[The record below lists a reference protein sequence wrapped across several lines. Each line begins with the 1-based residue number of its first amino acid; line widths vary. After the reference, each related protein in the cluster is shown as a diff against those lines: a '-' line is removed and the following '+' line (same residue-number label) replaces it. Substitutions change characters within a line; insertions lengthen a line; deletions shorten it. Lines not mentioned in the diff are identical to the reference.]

1 MKQEVNTKKT
11 IVKST
16 LIKNKKITIV
26 KINRVHY
33 YAATPLKKQKK
44 ILAGTYCVTNI
55 DDNAWNKCRAKIKD
69 EISAES
75 YITWFEPIKLHS
87 ATERELILIVPNT
100 FYKDCLEQN
109 YLDMMQSTLDSF
121 TQPTIKIILTLE
133 SNLLSP
139 QREPAPTQPNHKKK
153 EPTISFSSSST
164 INPKYNFDN
173 FVVGSSNQFA
183 HAAALSV
190 ADNPK
195 VTYNPLFIYGGVG
208 LGKTHLLHAMGNTIL
223 TKNSHAKIRYLSAE
237 SFTVDLIESLK
248 QDDMRNF
255 RNRYR
260 PLDVLFV
267 DDIQFLAGKER
278 TQEEFFYTFNA
289 LHQTHKQVILS
300 SDSYPKDLHRVEE
313 RLRSRFEAGLVAD
326 IEPPDLETKIAI
338 IYKKAE
344 THGQLIPQDVASFIA
359 SNIRTNIRELEGLLL
374 RVIAY
379 ASFTRRVINLEL
391 TKEVLQE
398 FICDTNRN
406 FNIATI
412 MAAVTDHFE
421 IKISDLKS
429 KKRSRN
435 ISIPRQIAMYLCRT
449 HTKLSLPE
457 IGRQFGGKDHTTV
470 IFANKK
476 ISKIINKDNELKK
489 TVKNIINNI
498 ESGKTIKNIVK
509 KNE

>member
-1 MKQEVNTKKT
+1 MTK
-11 IVKST
+11 
-16 LIKNKKITIV
+16 L
-26 KINRVHY
+26 
-33 YAATPLKKQKK
+33 
-44 ILAGTYCVTNI
+44 
-55 DDNAWNKCRAKIKD
+55 DDNLWEKCRTKIRN
-69 EISAES
+69 EISEES
-75 YITWFEPIKLHS
+75 YNTWFQPINFDS
-87 ATERELILIVPNT
+87 ITETKLILSVPNT

-109 YLDMMQSTLDSF
+109 YLDIINASLNSF
-121 TQPTIKIILTLE
+121 TQSSIQTYFRLE
-133 SNLLSP
+133 NNSSNHPKQETPKLKN
-139 QREPAPTQPNHKKK
+139 EK
-153 EPTISFSSSST
+153 EEHSISFTACST
-164 INPKYNFDN
+164 INPKYNFEN

-183 HAAALSV
+183 HAAARSV

-195 VTYNPLFIYGGVG
+195 VTYNPLFVYGGVG
-208 LGKTHLLHAMGNTIL
+208 LGKTHLLHAMGNAIL
-223 TKNSHAKIRYLSAE
+223 KTNPQTKVRYLSAE

-255 RNRYR
+255 RSRYR

-289 LHQTHKQVILS
+289 LHQMHKQVILS
-300 SDSYPKDLHRVEE
+300 SDSYPKDLSRVEE

-344 THGQLIPQDVASFIA
+344 AHDKQIPANVATFIA
-359 SNIRTNIRELEGLLL
+359 SNIKTNVRELEGLLL

-379 ASFTRRVINLEL
+379 ASFTRRIIDLKL
-391 TKEVLQE
+391 TKEVLAE
-398 FICDTNRN
+398 FICDVNKN

-412 MAAVTDHFE
+412 MAAVAHHFE
-421 IKISDLKS
+421 IKVSDIKS
-429 KKRSRN
+429 KKRTRN
-435 ISIPRQIAMYLCRT
+435 ISVPRQIAMYLCRT
-449 HTKLSLPE
+449 KTKLSLPE

-470 IFANKK
+470 IFAHKK
-476 ISKIINKDNELKK
+476 ISETINKNNDLKK
-489 TVKNIINNI
+489 TINIIVSDI

>member
-1 MKQEVNTKKT
+1 VT
-11 IVKST
+11 T
-16 LIKNKKITIV
+16 L
-26 KINRVHY
+26 
-33 YAATPLKKQKK
+33 
-44 ILAGTYCVTNI
+44 
-55 DDNAWNKCRAKIKD
+55 DDNLWEKCRTKIRN
-69 EISAES
+69 EISEES
-75 YITWFEPIKLHS
+75 YNTWFQPINFDS
-87 ATERELILIVPNT
+87 ITETKLILSVPNT

-109 YLDMMQSTLDSF
+109 YLDIINSSLNSF
-121 TQPTIKIILTLE
+121 TQSSIQTYFRLE
-133 SNLLSP
+133 NNSSNHSKQETPKLKN
-139 QREPAPTQPNHKKK
+139 EK
-153 EPTISFSSSST
+153 EEHSISFTACST
-164 INPKYNFDN
+164 INPKYNFEN

-183 HAAALSV
+183 HAAARSV

-195 VTYNPLFIYGGVG
+195 VTYNPLFVYGGVG
-208 LGKTHLLHAMGNTIL
+208 LGKTHLLHAMGNAIL
-223 TKNSHAKIRYLSAE
+223 KTNPQTKVRYLSAE

-255 RNRYR
+255 RSRYR

-289 LHQTHKQVILS
+289 LHQMHKQVILS
-300 SDSYPKDLHRVEE
+300 SDSYPKDLSRVEE

-344 THGQLIPQDVASFIA
+344 AHDKQIPANVATFIA
-359 SNIRTNIRELEGLLL
+359 SNIKTNVRELEGLLL

-379 ASFTRRVINLEL
+379 ASFTRRIIDLKL
-391 TKEVLQE
+391 TKEVLAE
-398 FICDTNRN
+398 FICDVNRN

-412 MAAVTDHFE
+412 MAAVAHHFE
-421 IKISDLKS
+421 IKVSDIKS
-429 KKRSRN
+429 KKRTRN
-435 ISIPRQIAMYLCRT
+435 ISVPRQIAMYLCRT
-449 HTKLSLPE
+449 KTKLSLPE

-476 ISKIINKDNELKK
+476 ISENINKNNDLKK
-489 TVKNIINNI
+489 VVNIIVSNI

>member
-1 MKQEVNTKKT
+1 MT
-11 IVKST
+11 T
-16 LIKNKKITIV
+16 L
-26 KINRVHY
+26 
-33 YAATPLKKQKK
+33 
-44 ILAGTYCVTNI
+44 
-55 DDNAWNKCRAKIKD
+55 DDNLWEKCRTKIRN
-69 EISAES
+69 EISEES
-75 YITWFEPIKLHS
+75 YNTWFQPINFDS
-87 ATERELILIVPNT
+87 ITETKLILIVPNT

-109 YLDMMQSTLDSF
+109 YLDIINSSLNSF
-121 TQPTIKIILTLE
+121 TQSSIQTYFRLE
-133 SNLLSP
+133 NNSSNHPKQETPKLKN
-139 QREPAPTQPNHKKK
+139 EK
-153 EPTISFSSSST
+153 EEHSISFTACST
-164 INPKYNFDN
+164 INPKYNFEN

-183 HAAALSV
+183 HAAARSV

-195 VTYNPLFIYGGVG
+195 VTYNPLFVYGGVG
-208 LGKTHLLHAMGNTIL
+208 LGKTHLLHAMGNAIL
-223 TKNSHAKIRYLSAE
+223 KTNPQTKVRYLSAE

-255 RNRYR
+255 RSRYR

-289 LHQTHKQVILS
+289 LHQMHKQVILS
-300 SDSYPKDLHRVEE
+300 SDSYPKDLSRVEE

-344 THGQLIPQDVASFIA
+344 AHDKQIPANVATFIA
-359 SNIRTNIRELEGLLL
+359 SNIKTNIRELEGLLL

-379 ASFTRRVINLEL
+379 ASFTRRIIDLKL
-391 TKEVLQE
+391 TKEVLAE
-398 FICDTNRN
+398 FICDVNKN

-412 MAAVTDHFE
+412 MAAVAHHFE
-421 IKISDLKS
+421 IKVSDIKS
-429 KKRSRN
+429 KKRTRN
-435 ISIPRQIAMYLCRT
+435 ISVPRQIAMYLCRT
-449 HTKLSLPE
+449 KTKLSLPE

-470 IFANKK
+470 IFAHKK
-476 ISKIINKDNELKK
+476 ISETINKNNDLKK
-489 TVKNIINNI
+489 VIDIIVSDI

>member
-1 MKQEVNTKKT
+1 MT
-11 IVKST
+11 T
-16 LIKNKKITIV
+16 L
-26 KINRVHY
+26 
-33 YAATPLKKQKK
+33 
-44 ILAGTYCVTNI
+44 
-55 DDNAWNKCRAKIKD
+55 DDNLWEKCRTKIRN
-69 EISAES
+69 EISEES
-75 YITWFEPIKLHS
+75 YNTWFQPINFDS
-87 ATERELILIVPNT
+87 ITETKLILSVPNT

-109 YLDMMQSTLDSF
+109 YLDIINSSLNSF
-121 TQPTIKIILTLE
+121 TQSSIQTYFRLE
-133 SNLLSP
+133 NNSSNHSKQETPKLKN
-139 QREPAPTQPNHKKK
+139 EK
-153 EPTISFSSSST
+153 EEHSISFTACST
-164 INPKYNFDN
+164 INPKYNFEN

-183 HAAALSV
+183 HAAARSV

-195 VTYNPLFIYGGVG
+195 VTYNPLFVYGGVG
-208 LGKTHLLHAMGNTIL
+208 LGKTHLLHAMGNAIL
-223 TKNSHAKIRYLSAE
+223 KTNPQTKVRYLSAE

-255 RNRYR
+255 RSRYR

-289 LHQTHKQVILS
+289 LHQMHKQVILS
-300 SDSYPKDLHRVEE
+300 SDSYPKDLSRVEE

-344 THGQLIPQDVASFIA
+344 AHDKQIPANVATFIA
-359 SNIRTNIRELEGLLL
+359 SNIKTNVRELEGLLL

-379 ASFTRRVINLEL
+379 ASFTRRIIDLKL
-391 TKEVLQE
+391 TQEVLAE
-398 FICDTNRN
+398 FICDVNRN

-412 MAAVTDHFE
+412 MAAVAHHFE
-421 IKISDLKS
+421 IKVSDIKS
-429 KKRSRN
+429 KKRTRN
-435 ISIPRQIAMYLCRT
+435 ISVPRQIAMYLCRT
-449 HTKLSLPE
+449 KTKLSLPE

-476 ISKIINKDNELKK
+476 ISENINKNNDLKK
-489 TVKNIINNI
+489 VINIIVSDI

>member
-1 MKQEVNTKKT
+1 MTK
-11 IVKST
+11 
-16 LIKNKKITIV
+16 L
-26 KINRVHY
+26 
-33 YAATPLKKQKK
+33 
-44 ILAGTYCVTNI
+44 
-55 DDNAWNKCRAKIKD
+55 DDNLWEKCRTKIRN
-69 EISAES
+69 EISEES
-75 YITWFEPIKLHS
+75 YNTWFQPINFDS
-87 ATERELILIVPNT
+87 ITETKLILSVPNT

-109 YLDMMQSTLDSF
+109 YLDIINSSLNSF
-121 TQPTIKIILTLE
+121 TQSSIQTYFRLE
-133 SNLLSP
+133 NNSSNHPKQETPKLKN
-139 QREPAPTQPNHKKK
+139 EK
-153 EPTISFSSSST
+153 EEHSISFTACST
-164 INPKYNFDN
+164 INPKYNFEN

-183 HAAALSV
+183 HAAARSV

-195 VTYNPLFIYGGVG
+195 VTYNPLFVYGGVG
-208 LGKTHLLHAMGNTIL
+208 LGKTHLLHAMGNAIL
-223 TKNSHAKIRYLSAE
+223 KTNPQTKVRYLSAE

-255 RNRYR
+255 RSRYR

-289 LHQTHKQVILS
+289 LHQMHKQVILS
-300 SDSYPKDLHRVEE
+300 SDSYPKDLSRVEE

-344 THGQLIPQDVASFIA
+344 AHDKQIPANVATFIA
-359 SNIRTNIRELEGLLL
+359 SNIKTNVRELEGLLL

-379 ASFTRRVINLEL
+379 ASFTRRIIDLKL
-391 TKEVLQE
+391 TKEVLAE
-398 FICDTNRN
+398 FICDVNKN

-412 MAAVTDHFE
+412 MAAVAHHFE
-421 IKISDLKS
+421 IKVSDIKS
-429 KKRSRN
+429 KKRTRN
-435 ISIPRQIAMYLCRT
+435 ISVPRQIAMYLCRT
-449 HTKLSLPE
+449 KTKLSLPE

-470 IFANKK
+470 IFAHKK
-476 ISKIINKDNELKK
+476 ISETINKNNDLKK
-489 TVKNIINNI
+489 AINIIVSDI

>member
-1 MKQEVNTKKT
+1 MTK
-11 IVKST
+11 
-16 LIKNKKITIV
+16 L
-26 KINRVHY
+26 
-33 YAATPLKKQKK
+33 
-44 ILAGTYCVTNI
+44 
-55 DDNAWNKCRAKIKD
+55 DDNLWEKCRTKIRN
-69 EISAES
+69 EISEES
-75 YITWFEPIKLHS
+75 YNTWFQPINFDS
-87 ATERELILIVPNT
+87 ITETKLILSVPNT

-109 YLDMMQSTLDSF
+109 YLDIINSSLNSF
-121 TQPTIKIILTLE
+121 TQSSIQTYFRLE
-133 SNLLSP
+133 NNSSNHPKQETPKLKN
-139 QREPAPTQPNHKKK
+139 EK
-153 EPTISFSSSST
+153 EEHSISFTACST
-164 INPKYNFDN
+164 INPKYNFEN

-183 HAAALSV
+183 HAAARSV

-195 VTYNPLFIYGGVG
+195 VTYNPLFVYGGVG
-208 LGKTHLLHAMGNTIL
+208 LGKTHLLHAMGNAIL
-223 TKNSHAKIRYLSAE
+223 KTNPQTKVRYLSAE

-255 RNRYR
+255 RSRYR

-289 LHQTHKQVILS
+289 LHQMHKQVILS
-300 SDSYPKDLHRVEE
+300 SDSYPKDLSRVEE

-344 THGQLIPQDVASFIA
+344 AHDKQIPANVATFIA
-359 SNIRTNIRELEGLLL
+359 SNIKTNIRELEGLLL

-379 ASFTRRVINLEL
+379 ASFTRRIIDLKL
-391 TKEVLQE
+391 TKEVLAE
-398 FICDTNRN
+398 FICDVNKN

-412 MAAVTDHFE
+412 MAAVAHHFE
-421 IKISDLKS
+421 IKVSDIKS
-429 KKRSRN
+429 KKRTRN
-435 ISIPRQIAMYLCRT
+435 ISVPRQIAMYLCRT
-449 HTKLSLPE
+449 KTKLSLPE

-470 IFANKK
+470 IFAHKK
-476 ISKIINKDNELKK
+476 ISETINKNNDLKK
-489 TVKNIINNI
+489 VIDIIVSDI

>member
-1 MKQEVNTKKT
+1 MT
-11 IVKST
+11 T
-16 LIKNKKITIV
+16 L
-26 KINRVHY
+26 
-33 YAATPLKKQKK
+33 
-44 ILAGTYCVTNI
+44 
-55 DDNAWNKCRAKIKD
+55 DDNLWEKCRTKIRN
-69 EISAES
+69 EISEES
-75 YITWFEPIKLHS
+75 YNTWFQHINFDS
-87 ATERELILIVPNT
+87 ITETKLILSVPNT

-109 YLDMMQSTLDSF
+109 YLDIINSSLNSF
-121 TQPTIKIILTLE
+121 TQSSIQTYFRLE
-133 SNLLSP
+133 NNSSNHPKQETPKLKN
-139 QREPAPTQPNHKKK
+139 EKK
-153 EPTISFSSSST
+153 EHSISFTACST
-164 INPKYNFDN
+164 INPKYNFEN

-183 HAAALSV
+183 HAAARSV

-195 VTYNPLFIYGGVG
+195 VTYNPLFVYGGVG
-208 LGKTHLLHAMGNTIL
+208 LGKTHLLHAMGNAIL
-223 TKNSHAKIRYLSAE
+223 KTNPKTKVRYLSAE

-255 RNRYR
+255 RSRYR

-289 LHQTHKQVILS
+289 LHQMHKQVILS
-300 SDSYPKDLHRVEE
+300 SDSYPKDLSRVEE

-344 THGQLIPQDVASFIA
+344 AHDKQIPANVATFIA
-359 SNIRTNIRELEGLLL
+359 SNIKTNVRELEGLLL

-379 ASFTRRVINLEL
+379 ASFTRRIIDLKL
-391 TKEVLQE
+391 TKEVLAE
-398 FICDTNRN
+398 FICDVNKN

-412 MAAVTDHFE
+412 MAAVAHHFE
-421 IKISDLKS
+421 IKVSDIKS
-429 KKRSRN
+429 KKRTRN
-435 ISIPRQIAMYLCRT
+435 ISVPRQIAMYLCRT
-449 HTKLSLPE
+449 KTKLSLPE

-476 ISKIINKDNELKK
+476 ISENINKNNDLKK
-489 TVKNIINNI
+489 VINIIVSDI

>member
-1 MKQEVNTKKT
+1 MT
-11 IVKST
+11 T
-16 LIKNKKITIV
+16 L
-26 KINRVHY
+26 
-33 YAATPLKKQKK
+33 
-44 ILAGTYCVTNI
+44 
-55 DDNAWNKCRAKIKD
+55 DDNLWEKCRTKIRN
-69 EISAES
+69 EISEES
-75 YITWFEPIKLHS
+75 YNTWFQPINFDS
-87 ATERELILIVPNT
+87 ITETKLILSVPNT

-109 YLDMMQSTLDSF
+109 YLDIINSSLNSF
-121 TQPTIKIILTLE
+121 TQSSIQTYFRLE
-133 SNLLSP
+133 NNSSNHPKQETPKLKN
-139 QREPAPTQPNHKKK
+139 EK
-153 EPTISFSSSST
+153 EEHSISFTACST
-164 INPKYNFDN
+164 INPKYNFEN

-183 HAAALSV
+183 HAAARSV

-195 VTYNPLFIYGGVG
+195 VTYNPLFVYGGVG
-208 LGKTHLLHAMGNTIL
+208 LGKTHLLHAMGNAIL
-223 TKNSHAKIRYLSAE
+223 KTNPQTKVRYLSAE

-255 RNRYR
+255 RSRYR

-289 LHQTHKQVILS
+289 LHQMHKQVILS
-300 SDSYPKDLHRVEE
+300 SDSYPKDLSRVEE

-344 THGQLIPQDVASFIA
+344 AHDKQIPANVATFIA
-359 SNIRTNIRELEGLLL
+359 SNIKTNIRELEGLLL

-379 ASFTRRVINLEL
+379 ASFTRRIIDLKL
-391 TKEVLQE
+391 TKEVLAE
-398 FICDTNRN
+398 FICDVNRN

-412 MAAVTDHFE
+412 MAAVAHHFE
-421 IKISDLKS
+421 IKVSDIKS
-429 KKRSRN
+429 KKRTRN
-435 ISIPRQIAMYLCRT
+435 ISVPRQIAMYLCRT
-449 HTKLSLPE
+449 KTKLSLPE

-470 IFANKK
+470 IFAHKK
-476 ISKIINKDNELKK
+476 ISETINKNNDLKKIIN
-489 TVKNIINNI
+489 IIVSDI

>member
-1 MKQEVNTKKT
+1 MTK
-11 IVKST
+11 
-16 LIKNKKITIV
+16 L
-26 KINRVHY
+26 
-33 YAATPLKKQKK
+33 
-44 ILAGTYCVTNI
+44 
-55 DDNAWNKCRAKIKD
+55 DDNLWEKCRTKIRN
-69 EISAES
+69 EISEES
-75 YITWFEPIKLHS
+75 YNTWFQPINFDS
-87 ATERELILIVPNT
+87 ITETKLILSVPNT

-109 YLDMMQSTLDSF
+109 YLDIINSSLNSF
-121 TQPTIKIILTLE
+121 TQSSIQTYFRLE
-133 SNLLSP
+133 NNSSNHPKQETPKLKN
-139 QREPAPTQPNHKKK
+139 EK
-153 EPTISFSSSST
+153 EEHSISFTACST
-164 INPKYNFDN
+164 INPKYNFEN

-183 HAAALSV
+183 HAAARSV

-195 VTYNPLFIYGGVG
+195 VTYNPLFVYGGVG
-208 LGKTHLLHAMGNTIL
+208 LGKTHLLHAMGNAIL
-223 TKNSHAKIRYLSAE
+223 KTNPQTKVRYLSAE

-255 RNRYR
+255 RSRYR

-289 LHQTHKQVILS
+289 LHQMHKQVILS
-300 SDSYPKDLHRVEE
+300 SDSYPKDLSRVEE

-344 THGQLIPQDVASFIA
+344 AHDKQIPANVATFIA
-359 SNIRTNIRELEGLLL
+359 SNIKTNIRELEGLLL

-379 ASFTRRVINLEL
+379 ASFTRRIIDLKL
-391 TKEVLQE
+391 TKEVLAE
-398 FICDTNRN
+398 FICDVNKN

-412 MAAVTDHFE
+412 MAAVAHHFE
-421 IKISDLKS
+421 IKVSDIKS
-429 KKRSRN
+429 KKRTRN
-435 ISIPRQIAMYLCRT
+435 ISVPRQIAMYLCRT
-449 HTKLSLPE
+449 KTKLSLPE

-470 IFANKK
+470 IFAHKK
-476 ISKIINKDNELKK
+476 ISETINKNNDLKK
-489 TVKNIINNI
+489 VINIIVSDI

>member
-1 MKQEVNTKKT
+1 MTTK
-11 IVKST
+11 
-16 LIKNKKITIV
+16 
-26 KINRVHY
+26 
-33 YAATPLKKQKK
+33 
-44 ILAGTYCVTNI
+44 
-55 DDNAWNKCRAKIKD
+55 NANFWNECRTKIKD
-69 EISAES
+69 QVSAENYS
-75 YITWFEPIKLHS
+75 TWLEPVRLHS
-87 ATERELILIVPNT
+87 ITEHELILTVPNT

-109 YLDMMQSTLDSF
+109 YLHMMQSALDSC
-121 TQPTIKIILTLE
+121 TSSTIKIVFTLE
-133 SNLLSP
+133 GSILNQQPAL
-139 QREPAPTQPNHKKK
+139 PAPPNDNET
-153 EPTISFSSSST
+153 EPIISAASSST
-164 INPKYNFDN
+164 INPKYNFEN
-173 FVVGSSNQFA
+173 FIVGSSNQFA

-190 ADNPK
+190 ADNPQ

-223 TKNSHAKIRYLSAE
+223 AKDSRARIRYLSAE

-248 QDDMRNF
+248 QDDMPNF

-300 SDSYPKDLHRVEE
+300 SDSYPKELHRMEE

-344 THGQLIPQDVASFIA
+344 AHHQLIPEEVASFIA
-359 SNIRTNIRELEGLLL
+359 SNIKTNIRELEGILL

-379 ASFTRRVINLEL
+379 ASFTSRIINLAL
-391 TKEVLQE
+391 AKEVLQE

-406 FNIATI
+406 FNISTI
-412 MAAVTDHFE
+412 MAAVADYFE

-476 ISKIINKDNELKK
+476 ISSLINKNNELKK
-489 TVKNIINNI
+489 IVNTIISDI
-498 ESGKTIKNIVK
+498 ESGKTLKNIVK

>member
-1 MKQEVNTKKT
+1 MT
-11 IVKST
+11 T
-16 LIKNKKITIV
+16 L
-26 KINRVHY
+26 
-33 YAATPLKKQKK
+33 
-44 ILAGTYCVTNI
+44 
-55 DDNAWNKCRAKIKD
+55 DDNLWEKCRTKIRN
-69 EISAES
+69 EISEES
-75 YITWFEPIKLHS
+75 YNTWFQPINFDS
-87 ATERELILIVPNT
+87 ITETKLILSVPNT

-109 YLDMMQSTLDSF
+109 YLDIINSSLNSF
-121 TQPTIKIILTLE
+121 TQSSIQTYFRLE
-133 SNLLSP
+133 NNSSNHPKQETPKLKN
-139 QREPAPTQPNHKKK
+139 EK
-153 EPTISFSSSST
+153 EEHSISFTACST
-164 INPKYNFDN
+164 INPKYNFEN

-183 HAAALSV
+183 HAAARSV

-195 VTYNPLFIYGGVG
+195 VTYNPLFVYGGVG
-208 LGKTHLLHAMGNTIL
+208 LGKTHLLHAMGNAIL
-223 TKNSHAKIRYLSAE
+223 KTNPQTKVRYLSAE

-255 RNRYR
+255 RSRYR

-289 LHQTHKQVILS
+289 LHQMHKQVILS
-300 SDSYPKDLHRVEE
+300 SDSYPKDLSRVEE

-344 THGQLIPQDVASFIA
+344 AHDKQIPANVATFIA
-359 SNIRTNIRELEGLLL
+359 SNIKTNVRELEGLLL

-379 ASFTRRVINLEL
+379 ASFTRRIIDLKL
-391 TKEVLQE
+391 TKEVLAE
-398 FICDTNRN
+398 FICDVNKN

-412 MAAVTDHFE
+412 MAAVAHHFE
-421 IKISDLKS
+421 IKVSDIKS
-429 KKRSRN
+429 KKRTRN
-435 ISIPRQIAMYLCRT
+435 ISVPRQIAMYLCRT
-449 HTKLSLPE
+449 KTKLSLPE

-470 IFANKK
+470 IFAHKK
-476 ISKIINKDNELKK
+476 ISENINKNNDLKK
-489 TVKNIINNI
+489 VVYIIVNDI

>member
-1 MKQEVNTKKT
+1 MT
-11 IVKST
+11 T
-16 LIKNKKITIV
+16 L
-26 KINRVHY
+26 
-33 YAATPLKKQKK
+33 
-44 ILAGTYCVTNI
+44 
-55 DDNAWNKCRAKIKD
+55 DDNLWEKCRTKIRN
-69 EISAES
+69 EISEES
-75 YITWFEPIKLHS
+75 YNTWFQPINFDS
-87 ATERELILIVPNT
+87 ITETKLILSVPNT

-109 YLDMMQSTLDSF
+109 YLDIINSSINSFAQSSIQTYFRLENNSSNHPKQETPKLKNEKEEHSISF
-121 TQPTIKIILTLE
+121 T
-133 SNLLSP
+133 
-139 QREPAPTQPNHKKK
+139 AC
-153 EPTISFSSSST
+153 ST
-164 INPKYNFDN
+164 INPKYNFEN

-183 HAAALSV
+183 HAAARSV

-195 VTYNPLFIYGGVG
+195 VTYNPLFVYGGVG
-208 LGKTHLLHAMGNTIL
+208 LGKTHLLHAMGNAIL
-223 TKNSHAKIRYLSAE
+223 KTNPQTKVRYLSAE

-255 RNRYR
+255 RSRYR

-289 LHQTHKQVILS
+289 LHQMHKQVILS
-300 SDSYPKDLHRVEE
+300 SDSYPKDLSRVEE

-344 THGQLIPQDVASFIA
+344 AHDKQIPANVATFIA
-359 SNIRTNIRELEGLLL
+359 SNIKTNVRELEGLLL

-379 ASFTRRVINLEL
+379 ASFTRRIIDLKL
-391 TKEVLQE
+391 TKEVLAE
-398 FICDTNRN
+398 FICDVNKN

-412 MAAVTDHFE
+412 MAAVAHHFE
-421 IKISDLKS
+421 IKVSDIKS
-429 KKRSRN
+429 KKRTRN
-435 ISIPRQIAMYLCRT
+435 ISVPRQIAMYLCRT
-449 HTKLSLPE
+449 KTKLSLPE

-470 IFANKK
+470 IFAHKK
-476 ISKIINKDNELKK
+476 ISETINKNNDLKK
-489 TVKNIINNI
+489 VIDIIVSDI

>member
-1 MKQEVNTKKT
+1 MTK
-11 IVKST
+11 
-16 LIKNKKITIV
+16 L
-26 KINRVHY
+26 
-33 YAATPLKKQKK
+33 
-44 ILAGTYCVTNI
+44 
-55 DDNAWNKCRAKIKD
+55 DDNLWEKCRTKIRN
-69 EISAES
+69 EISEES
-75 YITWFEPIKLHS
+75 YNTWFQPINFDS
-87 ATERELILIVPNT
+87 ITETKLILSVPNT

-109 YLDMMQSTLDSF
+109 YLDIINSSLNSF
-121 TQPTIKIILTLE
+121 TQSSIQTYFRLE
-133 SNLLSP
+133 NNSSNHPKQETPKLKN
-139 QREPAPTQPNHKKK
+139 EK
-153 EPTISFSSSST
+153 EEHSISFTACST
-164 INPKYNFDN
+164 INPKYNFEN

-183 HAAALSV
+183 HAAARSV

-195 VTYNPLFIYGGVG
+195 VTYNPLFVYGGVG
-208 LGKTHLLHAMGNTIL
+208 LGKTHLLHAMGNAIL
-223 TKNSHAKIRYLSAE
+223 KTNPQTKVRYLSAE

-255 RNRYR
+255 RSRYR

-289 LHQTHKQVILS
+289 LHQMHKQVILS
-300 SDSYPKDLHRVEE
+300 SDSYPKDLSRVEE

-344 THGQLIPQDVASFIA
+344 AHDKQIPANVATFIA
-359 SNIRTNIRELEGLLL
+359 SNIKTNIRELEGLLL

-379 ASFTRRVINLEL
+379 ASFTRRIIDLKL
-391 TKEVLQE
+391 TKEVLAE
-398 FICDTNRN
+398 FICDVNKN

-412 MAAVTDHFE
+412 MAAVAHHFE
-421 IKISDLKS
+421 IKVSDIKS
-429 KKRSRN
+429 KKRTRN
-435 ISIPRQIAMYLCRT
+435 ISVPRQIAMYLCRT
-449 HTKLSLPE
+449 KTKLSLPE

-476 ISKIINKDNELKK
+476 ISEDINKNNNLKK
-489 TVKNIINNI
+489 VINIIVSDI

>member
-1 MKQEVNTKKT
+1 MTK
-11 IVKST
+11 
-16 LIKNKKITIV
+16 L
-26 KINRVHY
+26 
-33 YAATPLKKQKK
+33 
-44 ILAGTYCVTNI
+44 
-55 DDNAWNKCRAKIKD
+55 DDNLWEKCRTKIRN
-69 EISAES
+69 EISEES
-75 YITWFEPIKLHS
+75 YNTWFQPINFDS
-87 ATERELILIVPNT
+87 ITETKLILSVPNT

-109 YLDMMQSTLDSF
+109 YLDIINSSLNSF
-121 TQPTIKIILTLE
+121 TQSSIQTYFRLE
-133 SNLLSP
+133 NNSSNHPKQETPKLKN
-139 QREPAPTQPNHKKK
+139 EK
-153 EPTISFSSSST
+153 EEHSISFTACST
-164 INPKYNFDN
+164 INPKYNFEN

-183 HAAALSV
+183 HAAARSV

-195 VTYNPLFIYGGVG
+195 VTYNPLFVYGGVG
-208 LGKTHLLHAMGNTIL
+208 LGKTHLLHAMGNAIL
-223 TKNSHAKIRYLSAE
+223 KTNPQTKVRYLSAE

-255 RNRYR
+255 RSRYR

-289 LHQTHKQVILS
+289 LHQMHKQVILS
-300 SDSYPKDLHRVEE
+300 SDSYPKDLSRVEE

-344 THGQLIPQDVASFIA
+344 AHDKQIPANVATFIA
-359 SNIRTNIRELEGLLL
+359 SNIKTNVRELEGLLL

-379 ASFTRRVINLEL
+379 ASFTRRIIDLKL
-391 TKEVLQE
+391 TKEVLAE
-398 FICDTNRN
+398 FICDVNRN

-412 MAAVTDHFE
+412 MAAVAHHFE
-421 IKISDLKS
+421 IKVSDIKS
-429 KKRSRN
+429 KKRTRN
-435 ISIPRQIAMYLCRT
+435 ISVPRQIAMYLCRT
-449 HTKLSLPE
+449 KTKLSLPE

-476 ISKIINKDNELKK
+476 ISESINKNNNLKN
-489 TVKNIINNI
+489 VINIIVSDI

-509 KNE
+509 KNK

>member
-1 MKQEVNTKKT
+1 MTK
-11 IVKST
+11 ID
-16 LIKNKKITIV
+16 
-26 KINRVHY
+26 
-33 YAATPLKKQKK
+33 Q
-44 ILAGTYCVTNI
+44 NI
-55 DDNAWNKCRAKIKD
+55 WDKCRAKIK
-69 EISAES
+69 EKISVENYS
-75 YITWFEPIKLHS
+75 TWFEPILLHS
-87 ATERELILIVPNT
+87 ITEHELILTVPNSL
-100 FYKDCLEQN
+100 YKDCLEQN
-109 YLDMMQSTLDSF
+109 YQDMMQSALDVLTPSA
-121 TQPTIKIILTLE
+121 IKIIFTLE
-133 SNLLSP
+133 DHTLH
-139 QREPAPTQPNHKKK
+139 QQYEPAAPQPKHNQE
-153 EPTISFSSSST
+153 EPSISIPSSST
-164 INPKYNFDN
+164 INPKYNFGN
-173 FVVGSSNQFA
+173 FIVGSSNQFA

-223 TKNSHAKIRYLSAE
+223 EKDPRAKVRYLSAE

-260 PLDVLFV
+260 PLDILFV

-300 SDSYPKDLHRVEE
+300 SDSYPKELHRIEE

-344 THGQLIPQDVASFIA
+344 AHNQLIPEEVASFIA
-359 SNIRTNIRELEGLLL
+359 GNIQTNVRELEGLLL
-374 RVIAY
+374 RVIAF
-379 ASFTRRVINLEL
+379 ASFTCRTINLKL

-398 FICDTNRN
+398 FICDANRN

-412 MAAVTDHFE
+412 MAAVADNFK

-476 ISKIINKDNELKK
+476 ISELINKDNELKK
-489 TVKNIINNI
+489 IVNIIINNI
-498 ESGKTIKNIVK
+498 ESGKTLKNIVK

>member
-1 MKQEVNTKKT
+1 
-11 IVKST
+11 
-16 LIKNKKITIV
+16 
-26 KINRVHY
+26 
-33 YAATPLKKQKK
+33 
-44 ILAGTYCVTNI
+44 VTNI
-55 DDNAWNKCRAKIKD
+55 DETIWNKCRARIK
-69 EISAES
+69 EKVSPENYS
-75 YITWFEPIKLHS
+75 TWFEPVRLHS
-87 ATERELILIVPNT
+87 ITEHELILTVPNT

-109 YLDMMQSTLDSF
+109 YLDTMQSALDSC
-121 TQPTIKIILTLE
+121 TQSTTKISLILEGNTFNQQLE
-133 SNLLSP
+133 P
-139 QREPAPTQPNHKKK
+139 VAPPPDHKQKG
-153 EPTISFSSSST
+153 PTISFTSSFSSSAT

-173 FVVGSSNQFA
+173 FIVGSSNQFA

-190 ADNPK
+190 ADNPR

-223 TKNSHAKIRYLSAE
+223 ANNSQAKVRYLSAE

-255 RNRYR
+255 RSRYR

-300 SDSYPKDLHRVEE
+300 SDSYPKDLYRVEE

-344 THGQLIPQDVASFIA
+344 THNQSIPEEVASFIA
-359 SNIRTNIRELEGLLL
+359 SNIKTNIRELEGLLL

-379 ASFTRRVINLEL
+379 ASFTNRTINLKL

-412 MAAVTDHFE
+412 MAAVADNFE

-429 KKRSRN
+429 KRRTRN

-476 ISKIINKDNELKK
+476 ISELINRNNDLKK
-489 TVKNIINNI
+489 TVNIIISNI

>member
-1 MKQEVNTKKT
+1 MTK
-11 IVKST
+11 
-16 LIKNKKITIV
+16 L
-26 KINRVHY
+26 
-33 YAATPLKKQKK
+33 
-44 ILAGTYCVTNI
+44 
-55 DDNAWNKCRAKIKD
+55 DDNLWEKCRTKIRN
-69 EISAES
+69 EISEES
-75 YITWFEPIKLHS
+75 YNTWFQPINFDS
-87 ATERELILIVPNT
+87 ITETKLILSVPNT

-109 YLDMMQSTLDSF
+109 YLDIINSSLNSF
-121 TQPTIKIILTLE
+121 TQSSIQTHFRLE
-133 SNLLSP
+133 NNSSNHPKQETPKLKN
-139 QREPAPTQPNHKKK
+139 EK
-153 EPTISFSSSST
+153 EEHSISFTACST
-164 INPKYNFDN
+164 INPKYNFEN

-183 HAAALSV
+183 HAAARSV

-195 VTYNPLFIYGGVG
+195 VTYNPLFVYGGVG
-208 LGKTHLLHAMGNTIL
+208 LGKTHLLHAMGNAIL
-223 TKNSHAKIRYLSAE
+223 KTNPQTKVRYLSAE

-255 RNRYR
+255 RSRYR

-289 LHQTHKQVILS
+289 LHQMHKQVILS
-300 SDSYPKDLHRVEE
+300 SDSYPKDLSRVEE

-344 THGQLIPQDVASFIA
+344 AHDKQIPSNVATFIA
-359 SNIRTNIRELEGLLL
+359 SNIKTNIRELEGLLL

-379 ASFTRRVINLEL
+379 ASFTRRIIDLKL
-391 TKEVLQE
+391 TKEVLAE
-398 FICDTNRN
+398 FICDVNRN

-412 MAAVTDHFE
+412 MAAVAHHFE
-421 IKISDLKS
+421 IKVSDIKS
-429 KKRSRN
+429 KRRTRN
-435 ISIPRQIAMYLCRT
+435 ISVPRQIAMYLCRT
-449 HTKLSLPE
+449 KTKLSLPE

-470 IFANKK
+470 IFAHKK
-476 ISKIINKDNELKK
+476 ISETINKNNDLKK
-489 TVKNIINNI
+489 VIDIIVSDI

>member
-1 MKQEVNTKKT
+1 MTK
-11 IVKST
+11 
-16 LIKNKKITIV
+16 L
-26 KINRVHY
+26 
-33 YAATPLKKQKK
+33 
-44 ILAGTYCVTNI
+44 
-55 DDNAWNKCRAKIKD
+55 DDNLWEKCRTKIRN
-69 EISAES
+69 EISEES
-75 YITWFEPIKLHS
+75 YNTWFQPINFDS
-87 ATERELILIVPNT
+87 ITETKLILSVPNT

-109 YLDMMQSTLDSF
+109 YLDIINSSLNSF
-121 TQPTIKIILTLE
+121 TQSSIQTYFRLE
-133 SNLLSP
+133 NNSSNHPKQETPKLKN
-139 QREPAPTQPNHKKK
+139 EK
-153 EPTISFSSSST
+153 EEHSISFTACST
-164 INPKYNFDN
+164 INPKYNFEN

-183 HAAALSV
+183 HAAARSV

-195 VTYNPLFIYGGVG
+195 VTYNPLFVYGGVG
-208 LGKTHLLHAMGNTIL
+208 LGKTHLLHAMGNAIL
-223 TKNSHAKIRYLSAE
+223 KTNPQTKVRYLSAE

-255 RNRYR
+255 RSRYR

-289 LHQTHKQVILS
+289 LHQMHKQVILS
-300 SDSYPKDLHRVEE
+300 SDSYPKDLSRVEE

-344 THGQLIPQDVASFIA
+344 AHDKQIPANVATFIA
-359 SNIRTNIRELEGLLL
+359 SNIKTNVRELEGLLL

-379 ASFTRRVINLEL
+379 ASFTRRIIDLKL
-391 TKEVLQE
+391 TKEVLAE
-398 FICDTNRN
+398 FICDVNKN

-412 MAAVTDHFE
+412 MAAVAHHFE
-421 IKISDLKS
+421 IKVSDIKS
-429 KKRSRN
+429 KKRTRN
-435 ISIPRQIAMYLCRT
+435 ISVPRQIAMYLCRT
-449 HTKLSLPE
+449 KTKLSLPE

-470 IFANKK
+470 IFAHKK
-476 ISKIINKDNELKK
+476 ISETINKNNDLKK
-489 TVKNIINNI
+489 VIDIIVSDI

>member
-1 MKQEVNTKKT
+1 MT
-11 IVKST
+11 T
-16 LIKNKKITIV
+16 L
-26 KINRVHY
+26 
-33 YAATPLKKQKK
+33 
-44 ILAGTYCVTNI
+44 
-55 DDNAWNKCRAKIKD
+55 DDNLWEKCRTKIRN
-69 EISAES
+69 EISEES
-75 YITWFEPIKLHS
+75 YNTWFQPINFDS
-87 ATERELILIVPNT
+87 ITETKLILSVPNT

-109 YLDMMQSTLDSF
+109 YLDIINSSLNSF
-121 TQPTIKIILTLE
+121 TQSSIQTHFRLDNNS
-133 SNLLSP
+133 SNHSKQETPKLKN
-139 QREPAPTQPNHKKK
+139 EK
-153 EPTISFSSSST
+153 EEHSISFTACST
-164 INPKYNFDN
+164 INPKYNFEN

-183 HAAALSV
+183 HAAARSV

-195 VTYNPLFIYGGVG
+195 VTYNPLFVYGGVG
-208 LGKTHLLHAMGNTIL
+208 LGKTHLLHAMGNAIL
-223 TKNSHAKIRYLSAE
+223 KTNPQTKVRYLSAE

-255 RNRYR
+255 RSRYR

-289 LHQTHKQVILS
+289 LHQMHKQVILS
-300 SDSYPKDLHRVEE
+300 SDSYPKDLSRVEE

-344 THGQLIPQDVASFIA
+344 AHDKQIPANVATFIA
-359 SNIRTNIRELEGLLL
+359 SNIKTNVRELEGLLL

-379 ASFTRRVINLEL
+379 ASFTRRIIDLKL
-391 TKEVLQE
+391 TQEVLAE
-398 FICDTNRN
+398 FICDVNRN

-412 MAAVTDHFE
+412 MAAVAHHFE
-421 IKISDLKS
+421 IKVSDIKS
-429 KKRSRN
+429 KKRTRN
-435 ISIPRQIAMYLCRT
+435 ISVPRQIAMYLCRIK
-449 HTKLSLPE
+449 TKLSLPE

-470 IFANKK
+470 IFAHKK
-476 ISKIINKDNELKK
+476 ISETINKNNDLKK
-489 TVKNIINNI
+489 VINIIVSDI

>member
-1 MKQEVNTKKT
+1 MT
-11 IVKST
+11 T
-16 LIKNKKITIV
+16 L
-26 KINRVHY
+26 
-33 YAATPLKKQKK
+33 
-44 ILAGTYCVTNI
+44 
-55 DDNAWNKCRAKIKD
+55 DDNLWEKCRTKIRN
-69 EISAES
+69 EISEES
-75 YITWFEPIKLHS
+75 YNTWFQPINFDS
-87 ATERELILIVPNT
+87 ITETKLILSVPNT

-109 YLDMMQSTLDSF
+109 YLDIINSSLNSF
-121 TQPTIKIILTLE
+121 TQSSIQTYFRLE
-133 SNLLSP
+133 NNSSNHPKQETPKLKN
-139 QREPAPTQPNHKKK
+139 EK
-153 EPTISFSSSST
+153 EEHSISFTACST
-164 INPKYNFDN
+164 INPKYNFEN

-183 HAAALSV
+183 HAAARSV

-195 VTYNPLFIYGGVG
+195 VTYNPLFVYGGVG
-208 LGKTHLLHAMGNTIL
+208 LGKTHLLHAMGNAIL
-223 TKNSHAKIRYLSAE
+223 KTNPQTKVRYLSAE

-255 RNRYR
+255 RSRYR

-289 LHQTHKQVILS
+289 LHQMHKQVILS
-300 SDSYPKDLHRVEE
+300 SDSYPKDLSRVEE

-344 THGQLIPQDVASFIA
+344 AHDKQIPANVATFIA
-359 SNIRTNIRELEGLLL
+359 SNIKTNIRELEGLLL

-379 ASFTRRVINLEL
+379 ASFTRRIIDLKL
-391 TKEVLQE
+391 TKEVLAE
-398 FICDTNRN
+398 FICDVNKN

-412 MAAVTDHFE
+412 MAAVAHHFE
-421 IKISDLKS
+421 IKVSDIKS
-429 KKRSRN
+429 KKRTRN
-435 ISIPRQIAMYLCRT
+435 ISVPRQIAMYLCRT
-449 HTKLSLPE
+449 KTKLSLPE

-476 ISKIINKDNELKK
+476 ISENINKNNDLKK
-489 TVKNIINNI
+489 VIDIIVSDI

>member
-1 MKQEVNTKKT
+1 MTK
-11 IVKST
+11 
-16 LIKNKKITIV
+16 L
-26 KINRVHY
+26 
-33 YAATPLKKQKK
+33 
-44 ILAGTYCVTNI
+44 
-55 DDNAWNKCRAKIKD
+55 DDNLWEKCRTKIRN
-69 EISAES
+69 EISEES
-75 YITWFEPIKLHS
+75 YNTWFQPINFDS
-87 ATERELILIVPNT
+87 ITETKLILSVPNT

-109 YLDMMQSTLDSF
+109 YLDVINSSLNSF
-121 TQPTIKIILTLE
+121 TQSSIQTYFRLE
-133 SNLLSP
+133 NNSSNHPKQETPKLKN
-139 QREPAPTQPNHKKK
+139 EK
-153 EPTISFSSSST
+153 EEHSISFTACST
-164 INPKYNFDN
+164 INPKYNFEN

-183 HAAALSV
+183 HAAARSV

-195 VTYNPLFIYGGVG
+195 VTYNPLFVYGGVG
-208 LGKTHLLHAMGNTIL
+208 LGKTHLLHAMGNAIL
-223 TKNSHAKIRYLSAE
+223 KTNPQTKVRYLSAE

-255 RNRYR
+255 RSRYR

-289 LHQTHKQVILS
+289 LHQMHKQVILS
-300 SDSYPKDLHRVEE
+300 SDSYPKDLSRVEE

-344 THGQLIPQDVASFIA
+344 AHDKQIPANVATFIA
-359 SNIRTNIRELEGLLL
+359 SNIKTNVRELEGLLL

-379 ASFTRRVINLEL
+379 ASFTRRIIDLKL
-391 TKEVLQE
+391 TKEVLAE
-398 FICDTNRN
+398 FICDVNKN

-412 MAAVTDHFE
+412 MAAVAHHFE
-421 IKISDLKS
+421 IKVSDIKS
-429 KKRSRN
+429 KKRTRN
-435 ISIPRQIAMYLCRT
+435 ISVPRQIAMYLCRT
-449 HTKLSLPE
+449 KTKLSLPE

-476 ISKIINKDNELKK
+476 ISENINKNNDLKKIIN
-489 TVKNIINNI
+489 IIVSDI

>member
-1 MKQEVNTKKT
+1 MT
-11 IVKST
+11 T
-16 LIKNKKITIV
+16 L
-26 KINRVHY
+26 
-33 YAATPLKKQKK
+33 
-44 ILAGTYCVTNI
+44 
-55 DDNAWNKCRAKIKD
+55 DDNLWEKCRTKIRN
-69 EISAES
+69 EISEES
-75 YITWFEPIKLHS
+75 YNTWFQPINFDS
-87 ATERELILIVPNT
+87 ITETKLILSVPNT

-109 YLDMMQSTLDSF
+109 YLDIINSSLNSF
-121 TQPTIKIILTLE
+121 TQSSIQTYFRLE
-133 SNLLSP
+133 NNSSNHPKQETPKLKN
-139 QREPAPTQPNHKKK
+139 EK
-153 EPTISFSSSST
+153 EEHSISFTACST
-164 INPKYNFDN
+164 INPKYNFEN

-183 HAAALSV
+183 HAAARSV

-195 VTYNPLFIYGGVG
+195 VTYNPLFVYGGVG
-208 LGKTHLLHAMGNTIL
+208 LGKTHLLHAMGNAIL
-223 TKNSHAKIRYLSAE
+223 KTNPQTKVRYLSAE

-255 RNRYR
+255 RSRYR

-289 LHQTHKQVILS
+289 LHQMHKQVILS
-300 SDSYPKDLHRVEE
+300 SDSYPKDLSRVEE

-344 THGQLIPQDVASFIA
+344 AHDKQIPANVATFIA
-359 SNIRTNIRELEGLLL
+359 SNIKTNVRELEGLLL

-379 ASFTRRVINLEL
+379 ASFTRRIIDLKL
-391 TKEVLQE
+391 TKEVLAE
-398 FICDTNRN
+398 FIYDVNKN

-412 MAAVTDHFE
+412 MAAVAHHFE
-421 IKISDLKS
+421 IKVSDIKS
-429 KKRSRN
+429 KKRTRN
-435 ISIPRQIAMYLCRT
+435 ISVPRQIAMYLCRT
-449 HTKLSLPE
+449 KTKLSLPE

-470 IFANKK
+470 IFAHKK
-476 ISKIINKDNELKK
+476 ISETINKNNDLKK
-489 TVKNIINNI
+489 VIDIIVSDI

>member
-1 MKQEVNTKKT
+1 MTK
-11 IVKST
+11 
-16 LIKNKKITIV
+16 L
-26 KINRVHY
+26 
-33 YAATPLKKQKK
+33 
-44 ILAGTYCVTNI
+44 
-55 DDNAWNKCRAKIKD
+55 DDNLWEKCRTKIRN
-69 EISAES
+69 EISEES
-75 YITWFEPIKLHS
+75 YNTWFQPINFDS
-87 ATERELILIVPNT
+87 ITETKLILSVPNT

-109 YLDMMQSTLDSF
+109 YLDIINSSLNSF
-121 TQPTIKIILTLE
+121 TQSSIQTYFRLE
-133 SNLLSP
+133 NNSSNHPKQETPKLK
-139 QREPAPTQPNHKKK
+139 NKK
-153 EPTISFSSSST
+153 EEHSISFTACST
-164 INPKYNFDN
+164 INPKYNFEN

-183 HAAALSV
+183 HAAARSV

-195 VTYNPLFIYGGVG
+195 VTYNPLFVYGGVG
-208 LGKTHLLHAMGNTIL
+208 LGKTHLLHAMGNAIL
-223 TKNSHAKIRYLSAE
+223 KTNPQIKVRYLSAE

-255 RNRYR
+255 RSRYR

-289 LHQTHKQVILS
+289 LHQMHKQVILS
-300 SDSYPKDLHRVEE
+300 SDSYPKDLSRVEE

-344 THGQLIPQDVASFIA
+344 AHDKQIPANVATFIA
-359 SNIRTNIRELEGLLL
+359 SNIKTNIRELEGLLL

-379 ASFTRRVINLEL
+379 ASFTRRIIDLKL
-391 TKEVLQE
+391 TKEVLAE
-398 FICDTNRN
+398 FICDVNKN

-412 MAAVTDHFE
+412 MAAVAHHFE
-421 IKISDLKS
+421 IKVSDIKS
-429 KKRSRN
+429 KKRTRN
-435 ISIPRQIAMYLCRT
+435 ISVPRQIAMYLCRT
-449 HTKLSLPE
+449 KTKLSLPE

-470 IFANKK
+470 IFAHKK
-476 ISKIINKDNELKK
+476 ISETINKNNDLKK
-489 TVKNIINNI
+489 VINIIVSDI

>member
-1 MKQEVNTKKT
+1 MT
-11 IVKST
+11 T
-16 LIKNKKITIV
+16 L
-26 KINRVHY
+26 
-33 YAATPLKKQKK
+33 
-44 ILAGTYCVTNI
+44 
-55 DDNAWNKCRAKIKD
+55 DDNLWEKCRTKIRN
-69 EISAES
+69 EISEES
-75 YITWFEPIKLHS
+75 YNTWFQPINFDS
-87 ATERELILIVPNT
+87 ITETKLILSVPNT

-109 YLDMMQSTLDSF
+109 YLDIINSSLNSF
-121 TQPTIKIILTLE
+121 TQSSIQTYFRLE
-133 SNLLSP
+133 NNSSNHSKQETPKLKN
-139 QREPAPTQPNHKKK
+139 EK
-153 EPTISFSSSST
+153 EEHSISFTACST
-164 INPKYNFDN
+164 INPKYNFEN

-183 HAAALSV
+183 HAAARSV

-195 VTYNPLFIYGGVG
+195 VTYNPLFVYGGVG
-208 LGKTHLLHAMGNTIL
+208 LGKTHLLHAMGNAIL
-223 TKNSHAKIRYLSAE
+223 KTNPQTKVRYLSAE

-255 RNRYR
+255 RSRYR

-289 LHQTHKQVILS
+289 LHQMHKQVILS
-300 SDSYPKDLHRVEE
+300 SDSYPKDLSRVEE

-344 THGQLIPQDVASFIA
+344 AHDKQIPANVATFIA
-359 SNIRTNIRELEGLLL
+359 SNIKTNVRELEGLLL

-379 ASFTRRVINLEL
+379 ASFTRRIIDLKL
-391 TKEVLQE
+391 TKEVLAE
-398 FICDTNRN
+398 FICDVNKN

-412 MAAVTDHFE
+412 MAAVAHHFE
-421 IKISDLKS
+421 IKVSDIKS
-429 KKRSRN
+429 KKRTRN
-435 ISIPRQIAMYLCRT
+435 ISVPRQIAMYLCRT
-449 HTKLSLPE
+449 KTKLSLPE

-476 ISKIINKDNELKK
+476 ISENINKNNDLKK
-489 TVKNIINNI
+489 IVNIITSDI

>member
-1 MKQEVNTKKT
+1 MTK
-11 IVKST
+11 
-16 LIKNKKITIV
+16 L
-26 KINRVHY
+26 
-33 YAATPLKKQKK
+33 
-44 ILAGTYCVTNI
+44 
-55 DDNAWNKCRAKIKD
+55 DDNLWEKCRTKIRN
-69 EISAES
+69 EISEES
-75 YITWFEPIKLHS
+75 YNTWFQPINFDS
-87 ATERELILIVPNT
+87 ITETKLILSVPNT

-109 YLDMMQSTLDSF
+109 YLDIINSSLNSF
-121 TQPTIKIILTLE
+121 TQSSIQTYFRLE
-133 SNLLSP
+133 NNSSNHPKQETPKLKN
-139 QREPAPTQPNHKKK
+139 EK
-153 EPTISFSSSST
+153 EEHSISFTACST
-164 INPKYNFDN
+164 INPKYNFEN

-183 HAAALSV
+183 HAAARSV

-195 VTYNPLFIYGGVG
+195 VTYNPLFVYGGVG
-208 LGKTHLLHAMGNTIL
+208 LGKTHLLHAMGNAIL
-223 TKNSHAKIRYLSAE
+223 KTNPQTKVRYLSAE

-255 RNRYR
+255 RSRYR

-289 LHQTHKQVILS
+289 LHQMHKQVILS
-300 SDSYPKDLHRVEE
+300 SDSYPKDLSRVEE

-344 THGQLIPQDVASFIA
+344 AHDKQIPANVATFIA
-359 SNIRTNIRELEGLLL
+359 SNIKTNVRELEGLLL

-379 ASFTRRVINLEL
+379 ASFTRRIIDLKL
-391 TKEVLQE
+391 TKEVLAE
-398 FICDTNRN
+398 FICDVNRN

-412 MAAVTDHFE
+412 MAAVAHHFE
-421 IKISDLKS
+421 IKVSDIKS
-429 KKRSRN
+429 KKRTRN
-435 ISIPRQIAMYLCRT
+435 ISVPRQIAMYLCRT
-449 HTKLSLPE
+449 KTKLSLPE

-470 IFANKK
+470 IFAHKK
-476 ISKIINKDNELKK
+476 ISETINKNNDLKK
-489 TVKNIINNI
+489 VINIIVSDI

>member
-1 MKQEVNTKKT
+1 MTK
-11 IVKST
+11 
-16 LIKNKKITIV
+16 L
-26 KINRVHY
+26 
-33 YAATPLKKQKK
+33 
-44 ILAGTYCVTNI
+44 
-55 DDNAWNKCRAKIKD
+55 DDNLWEKCRTKIRN
-69 EISAES
+69 EISEES
-75 YITWFEPIKLHS
+75 YNTWFQPINFDS
-87 ATERELILIVPNT
+87 ITETKLILSVPNT

-109 YLDMMQSTLDSF
+109 YLDIINSSLNSF
-121 TQPTIKIILTLE
+121 TQSSIQTYFRLE
-133 SNLLSP
+133 NNSSNHPKQETPKLKN
-139 QREPAPTQPNHKKK
+139 EK
-153 EPTISFSSSST
+153 EEHSISFTACST
-164 INPKYNFDN
+164 INPKYNFEN

-183 HAAALSV
+183 HAAARSV

-195 VTYNPLFIYGGVG
+195 VTYNPLFVYGGVG
-208 LGKTHLLHAMGNTIL
+208 LGKTHLLHAMGNAIL
-223 TKNSHAKIRYLSAE
+223 KTNPQTKVRYLSAE

-255 RNRYR
+255 RSRYR

-289 LHQTHKQVILS
+289 LHQMHKQVILS
-300 SDSYPKDLHRVEE
+300 SDSYPKDLSRVEE

-344 THGQLIPQDVASFIA
+344 AHDKQIPANVATFIA
-359 SNIRTNIRELEGLLL
+359 SNIKTNVRELEGLLL

-379 ASFTRRVINLEL
+379 ASFTRRIIDLKL
-391 TKEVLQE
+391 TKEVLAE
-398 FICDTNRN
+398 FICDVNKN

-412 MAAVTDHFE
+412 MAAVAHHFE
-421 IKISDLKS
+421 IKVSDIKS
-429 KKRSRN
+429 KKRTRN
-435 ISIPRQIAMYLCRT
+435 ISVPRQIAMYLCRT
-449 HTKLSLPE
+449 KTKLSLPE

-470 IFANKK
+470 IFAHKK
-476 ISKIINKDNELKK
+476 ISETINKNNGLKK
-489 TVKNIINNI
+489 VIDIIVSDI

>member
-1 MKQEVNTKKT
+1 MTK
-11 IVKST
+11 
-16 LIKNKKITIV
+16 L
-26 KINRVHY
+26 
-33 YAATPLKKQKK
+33 
-44 ILAGTYCVTNI
+44 
-55 DDNAWNKCRAKIKD
+55 DDNLWEKCRTKIRN
-69 EISAES
+69 EISEES
-75 YITWFEPIKLHS
+75 YNTWFQPINFDS
-87 ATERELILIVPNT
+87 ITETKLILSVPNT

-109 YLDMMQSTLDSF
+109 YLDIINSSLNSF
-121 TQPTIKIILTLE
+121 TQSSIQTYFRLE
-133 SNLLSP
+133 NNSSNHPKQETPKLKN
-139 QREPAPTQPNHKKK
+139 EK
-153 EPTISFSSSST
+153 EEHSISFTACST
-164 INPKYNFDN
+164 INPKYNFEN

-183 HAAALSV
+183 HAAARSV

-195 VTYNPLFIYGGVG
+195 VTYNPLFVYGGVG
-208 LGKTHLLHAMGNTIL
+208 LGKTHLLHAMGNAIL
-223 TKNSHAKIRYLSAE
+223 KTNPQTKVRYLSAE

-255 RNRYR
+255 RSRYR

-289 LHQTHKQVILS
+289 LHQMHKQVILS
-300 SDSYPKDLHRVEE
+300 SDSYPKDLSRVEE

-344 THGQLIPQDVASFIA
+344 AHDKQIPANVATFIA
-359 SNIRTNIRELEGLLL
+359 SNIKTNIRELEGLLL

-379 ASFTRRVINLEL
+379 ASFTRRIIDLKL
-391 TKEVLQE
+391 TKEVLAE
-398 FICDTNRN
+398 FICDVNKN

-412 MAAVTDHFE
+412 MAALAHHFE
-421 IKISDLKS
+421 IKVSDIKS
-429 KKRSRN
+429 KKRTRN
-435 ISIPRQIAMYLCRT
+435 ISVPRQIAMYLCRT
-449 HTKLSLPE
+449 KTKLSLPE

-476 ISKIINKDNELKK
+476 ISETINKNNDLKK
-489 TVKNIINNI
+489 VINIIVSDI